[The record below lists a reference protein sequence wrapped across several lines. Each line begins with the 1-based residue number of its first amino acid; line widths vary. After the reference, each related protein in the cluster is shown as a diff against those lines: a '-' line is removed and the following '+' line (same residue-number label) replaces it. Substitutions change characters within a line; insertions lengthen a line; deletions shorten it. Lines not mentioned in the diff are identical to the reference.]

1 MLTSS
6 IKSLDLTSYK
16 IVKELLKNTKPSGA
30 MTQWFLVMAKST
42 FNEESKPLVID
53 NSWCALVLSEKVV
66 TGRKRNTIA
75 STLPMILNEGISRKS
90 SHIRYLSGHT
100 VVHKHTQWDMVVHR
114 HGCLNINNVTQKYK
128 CEGLS

>member
-16 IVKELLKNTKPSGA
+16 IVKELLKNAKPSGA
-30 MTQWFLVMAKST
+30 ITQWFLVIAKST
-42 FNEESKPLVID
+42 FNEERKPLVID

-75 STLPMILNEGISRKS
+75 LTLPMILNEGITWKSR
-90 SHIRYLSGHT
+90 HIRYLSGHT
-100 VVHKHTQWDMVVHR
+100 VVHKHTQWHVIVHR
-114 HGCLNINNVTQKYK
+114 HRCLNINNVTQ
-128 CEGLS
+128 EIRV